1 MCEGPKK
8 PLFIITDVLSEWLR
22 SATRNR
28 MGSARVGSNPT
39 NVEQFFFVH
48 TPSHGDSSE
57 LLRTVLTAT

>member
-1 MCEGPKK
+1 MTYQTYSQGDYGPCS
-8 PLFIITDVLSEWLR
+8 FHDDVLSEWLR

-48 TPSHGDSSE
+48 TPPPPESWG
-57 LLRTVLTAT
+57 L

>member
-39 NVEQFFFVH
+39 NVEQFFFCSY
-48 TPSHGDSSE
+48 PE
-57 LLRTVLTAT
+57 PW